1 MTMVGT
7 IAVLVFILA
16 VFSSW
21 IFILTL
27 FCYYQYRIIEEMRG
41 RKPKDF
47 FDWLAETFGG
57 CKKDDGKSWISV
69 G

>member
-1 MTMVGT
+1 MTYAI
-7 IAVLVFILA
+7 IAVLFMLS
-16 VFSSW
+16 VFSVWLS
-21 IFILTL
+21 ILVL
-27 FCYYQYRIIEEMRG
+27 FCYYQYRVIEETYG

-57 CKKDDGKSWISV
+57 CKKDDCKSWVSV